1 MSRCLAPGQE
11 ACGRQKEACP
21 NEALAIA
28 HDLGV
33 KWMAT
38 DEGVLCRSLGTI
50 FQRDGSGKLEAG
62 LRGAALPDFPLAAG
76 RGRNEH
82 GIP

>member
-1 MSRCLAPGQE
+1 MRPKGMWPSEGSVS
-11 ACGRQKEACP
+11 

-38 DEGVLCRSLGTI
+38 DEGVLGRSLGTI
-50 FQRDGSGKLEAG
+50 FHRDGGGRLKLDSAAQLYQIFRWQQGAG
-62 LRGAALPDFPLAAG
+62 G
-76 RGRNEH
+76 NEH
-82 GIP
+82 GVS

>member
-1 MSRCLAPGQE
+1 MWPSEGSVS
-11 ACGRQKEACP
+11 

-50 FQRDGSGKLEAG
+50 FQRDGSGKLEPDSAAQ
-62 LRGAALPDFPLAAG
+62 LYQIFRWQQGA
-76 RGRNEH
+76 GRNEH